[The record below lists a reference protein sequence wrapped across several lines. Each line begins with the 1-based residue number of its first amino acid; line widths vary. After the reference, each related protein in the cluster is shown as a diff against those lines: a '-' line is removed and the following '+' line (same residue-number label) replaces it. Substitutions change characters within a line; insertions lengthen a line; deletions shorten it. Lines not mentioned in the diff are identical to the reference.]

1 MTAVLKTSLVVV
13 CLQVLG
19 FSVAHLGPISR
30 RRTMGFGP
38 VHPHDEFQVHAT
50 PIPASSVDLNPFEVA
65 RGFFAET
72 LKEFWYILRKDSYT
86 DKAIGAT
93 HVFSHQLI
101 NGIEVADG
109 DINVNVM
116 DSGVISHGNLVSIVD
131 GPPSVEWRS
140 FYRPTGTGSFTVAMC
155 PTSPLLM
162 SRSLPALIWSFATVC
177 EAYYSPTS
185 PAWLLCLTC
194 RSCRA

>member
-1 MTAVLKTSLVVV
+1 MTAVLKASLVVV

-86 DKAIGAT
+86 DKATGVT
-93 HVFSHQLI
+93 HVFFHQLI

-131 GPPSVEWRS
+131 GPPSVEWHS
-140 FYRPTGTGSFTVAMC
+140 FYHPTGTGSFTEAMC
-155 PTSPLLM
+155 PTSPVLM
-162 SRSLPALIWSFATVC
+162 SRSLPALIRSFATVR
-177 EAYYSPTS
+177 EAY
-185 PAWLLCLTC
+185 
-194 RSCRA
+194 